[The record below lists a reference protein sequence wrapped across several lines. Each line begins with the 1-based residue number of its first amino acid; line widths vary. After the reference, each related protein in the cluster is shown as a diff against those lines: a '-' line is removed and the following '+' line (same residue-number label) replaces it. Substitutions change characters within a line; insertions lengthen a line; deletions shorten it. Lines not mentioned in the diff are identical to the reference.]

1 MTTASLSIYDLTGIA
16 DTQTRLHVSI
26 KPRLSVNPSE
36 LNAHYHVQRPERMP
50 HDPTIRCI
58 LEALQENPH
67 IEVLHVTDYGV
78 DVYHYYVQPSV
89 IIELIRTGIARAK
102 RH

>member
-26 KPRLSVNPSE
+26 KPRLSIHLSD
-36 LNAHYHVQRPERMP
+36 LNTHYHVQRPDRIP
-50 HDPTIRCI
+50 NNPTIRRI

-67 IEVLHVTDYGV
+67 IEILHVTDYGV

-89 IIELIRTGIARAK
+89 IVELIRTGIARAEQ
-102 RH
+102 H